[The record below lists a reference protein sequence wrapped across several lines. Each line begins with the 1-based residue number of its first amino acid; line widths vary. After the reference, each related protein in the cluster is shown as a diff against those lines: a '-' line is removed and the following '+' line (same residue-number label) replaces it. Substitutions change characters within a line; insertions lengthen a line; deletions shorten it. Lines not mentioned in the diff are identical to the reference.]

1 MLKNV
6 SIESK
11 GERPERMNREWF
23 ESSSD
28 ITTFNLYEQDW
39 QTLIDEGLDRL
50 FVDEAMFNG
59 LKFER
64 EWRECR
70 G

>member
-64 EWRECR
+64 EGRECR